1 MSDIKLLDRTT
12 SSRDLELE
20 MRVKNIKRASEVI
33 AQSLIEMI
41 YDGELRPGDQL
52 KQENIA
58 DIFGVSRIPVR
69 DAFMYLVSLGLAVNV
84 PRKGIFVSPV
94 SRKTLAELYETRRIL
109 EGGAIRLAVKRCDQN
124 LLRALEAIVE
134 KQERIRNMPE
144 IDVKLARELDGE
156 FHRTLFSK
164 IDNSVLVELIFN
176 NWMRIKQAR
185 SLSRIQPKALVDWVD
200 KSIAGHRKVLNAL
213 AIKDEERAYRIVI
226 ENIVRSEEE
235 VITHL
240 EESGWLAVR

>member
-1 MSDIKLLDRTT
+1 
-12 SSRDLELE
+12 
-20 MRVKNIKRASEVI
+20 MR
-33 AQSLIEMI
+33 
-41 YDGELRPGDQL
+41 
-52 KQENIA
+52 
-58 DIFGVSRIPVR
+58 PVV
-69 DAFMYLVSLGLAVNV
+69 FW
-84 PRKGIFVSPV
+84 K
-94 SRKTLAELYETRRIL
+94 
-109 EGGAIRLAVKRCDQN
+109 GGAIRLAVKRCDQN
-124 LLRALEAIVE
+124 LLMELEAIIG

-164 IDNSVLVELIFN
+164 IDNSVLSELIFN
-176 NWMRIKQAR
+176 NWLRIKQAR

-213 AIKDEERAYRIVI
+213 ADRDEERAYRIVI

-240 EESGWLAVR
+240 EESGWLAVQ